1 MGGEDR
7 PGCGW
12 IGFFLSADRLAYC
25 QAAPPPLGS
34 RASRGWMCG
43 PLSPDSHPGRDRMGG
58 LIQGLK
64 ENSFI
69 YSRVKIDMTI
79 RIVTDSSCDLPQ
91 EIIRENK
98 VAVIPLFI
106 NVGDQSFLD
115 GVDLSHLEFYERLP
129 KFRPAPKTAAPSPE
143 VFRKAF
149 EQLASEGAT
158 EILSIH
164 VSTKL
169 SAIVDIA
176 RTAAKET
183 TRLPVT
189 VFDSRQLS
197 LGTGF
202 QVLAAARAAAEGRP
216 LSEILSMLEEQIR
229 RTRVFAALD
238 TMEYLRRSGRVNF
251 AISAFGTLLQIKP
264 LMKMYNG
271 EPTAERVRTRK
282 GAMKRLVELLE
293 EHGPYEKVALLHSHA
308 RQRAET
314 LLQEVRSLLP
324 AGVIWVEE
332 ITPVLGAHIGPGVI
346 GFACISKE

>member
-1 MGGEDR
+1 
-7 PGCGW
+7 
-12 IGFFLSADRLAYC
+12 
-25 QAAPPPLGS
+25 
-34 RASRGWMCG
+34 
-43 PLSPDSHPGRDRMGG
+43 
-58 LIQGLK
+58 
-64 ENSFI
+64 
-69 YSRVKIDMTI
+69 MTI

-91 EIIRENK
+91 EIIQEHRIT
-98 VAVIPLFI
+98 VIPLFI
-106 NVGDQSFLD
+106 NVGDRSYLD
-115 GVDLSHLEFYERLP
+115 GVDLSHQEFYQRLP
-129 KFRPAPKTAAPSPE
+129 EFRHAPKTAAPGPE

-164 VSTKL
+164 ISNKL

-176 RTAAKET
+176 RTVAQET
-183 TRLPVT
+183 TRLMVT

-202 QVLAAARAAAEGRP
+202 QVLAAARAAAKGRS

-229 RTRVFAALD
+229 RTHVFAALD

-251 AISAFGTLLQIKP
+251 AISALGTLLQIKP
-264 LMKMYNG
+264 FMKMYNG

-293 EHGPYEKVALLHSHA
+293 EYGPYEKVALLHSHA
-308 RQRAET
+308 LQRAEAF
-314 LLQEVRSLLP
+314 LQEVRSLLP
-324 AGVIWVEE
+324 AGDIWVEE

-346 GFACISKE
+346 GFACISRES

>member
-1 MGGEDR
+1 
-7 PGCGW
+7 
-12 IGFFLSADRLAYC
+12 L
-25 QAAPPPLGS
+25 
-34 RASRGWMCG
+34 
-43 PLSPDSHPGRDRMGG
+43 
-58 LIQGLK
+58 
-64 ENSFI
+64 
-69 YSRVKIDMTI
+69 TT

-91 EIIRENK
+91 EIIQEHRIT
-98 VAVIPLFI
+98 VIPLFI
-106 NVGDQSFLD
+106 NVGDQSYLD
-115 GVDLSHLEFYERLP
+115 GVDLSHQEFYERLP
-129 KFRPAPKTAAPSPE
+129 GFRPAPKTAAPGPD
-143 VFRKAF
+143 VFRKTF

-164 VSTKL
+164 VSAKL

-183 TRLPVT
+183 IRLPVT

-202 QVLAAARAAAEGRP
+202 QVLAAAEAADRG
-216 LSEILSMLEEQIR
+216 LSMSEILVLLEGQIR
-229 RTRVFAALD
+229 RTHVFAALD
-238 TMEYLRRSGRVNF
+238 TMEYLKRSGRMNF
-251 AISAFGTLLQIKP
+251 AISALGTILQIKP

-282 GAMKRLVELLE
+282 GAIKRLVELLE
-293 EHGPYEKVALLHSHA
+293 EYGPYEKAALLHSHA
-308 RQRAET
+308 LQRAEA

-324 AGVIWVEE
+324 AGDIWVEE